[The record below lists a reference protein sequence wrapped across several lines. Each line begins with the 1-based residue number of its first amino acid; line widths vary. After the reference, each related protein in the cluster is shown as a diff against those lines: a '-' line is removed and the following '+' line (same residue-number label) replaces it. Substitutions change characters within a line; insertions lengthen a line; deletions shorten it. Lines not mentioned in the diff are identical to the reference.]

1 MKRIKKSKTK
11 IEKVRYNLYVSN
23 SEEDLKYASQCEKY
37 LPGSVIDYNFIHSAA
52 TENQFK
58 FTIHVNIFLPRK
70 TS

>member
-37 LPGSVIDYNFIHSAA
+37 LPGSVIDYNFIHTTPS
-52 TENQFK
+52 ENQFK
-58 FTIHVNIFLPRK
+58 FTIHVLVFLCRK
-70 TS
+70 IS